1 MAPIIILGGIY
12 GGIFTP
18 TEAAVVAVFYGFFVG
33 VFVYRNVTLKL
44 LYEVLRDAAVSTS
57 VVMSVVAFAGL
68 FAWTGSTLGIMD
80 RASKTLLT
88 LTENPIL
95 ILCLLNF
102 MLIIAGM
109 LLDAIS
115 IYYVF
120 LPIFIPLMKHF
131 NWDPMWFGVMM
142 TMNLAIGTLTPP
154 VALNLYIAANL
165 AKIPMERI
173 SRQAVPFILALIVAL
188 LLVTYIQPLSLWL
201 PTLLGLH

>member
-1 MAPIIILGGIY
+1 
-12 GGIFTP
+12 
-18 TEAAVVAVFYGFFVG
+18 
-33 VFVYRNVTLKL
+33 
-44 LYEVLRDAAVSTS
+44 
-57 VVMSVVAFAGL
+57 
-68 FAWTGSTLGIMD
+68 MD